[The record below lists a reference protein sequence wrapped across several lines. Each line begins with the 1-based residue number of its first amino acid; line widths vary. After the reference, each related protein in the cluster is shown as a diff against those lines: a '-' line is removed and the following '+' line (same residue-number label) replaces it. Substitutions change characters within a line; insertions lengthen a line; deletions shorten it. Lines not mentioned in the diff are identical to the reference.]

1 MLSKK
6 KREKIICEN
15 YMKVYR
21 ENTRRKH
28 TNMLT
33 VVSLGGR
40 SSAIFFCISFTFLEL
55 IDFSTRSLY
64 YFYSGV
70 SKITLNYTRKLELS
84 PLRLFLGSILGLRGG
99 GAPTYC
105 VTWTSFFLPPL
116 LGPSA
121 QTCKGQTR
129 KPLDSP
135 LRLCLSVSLQ
145 PPRPS
150 GPRVLEGSQQ
160 MRKPLPAP

>member
-15 YMKVYR
+15 YMKVYI

-40 SSAIFFCISFTFLEL
+40 SSVIFFRISFTFLEL

-70 SKITLNYTRKLELS
+70 SEITLNYTRKLELS
-84 PLRLFLGSILGLRGG
+84 PLRLFLGSWDGVSEAGWVWIRPEIFSLWGRDGEN
-99 GAPTYC
+99 
-105 VTWTSFFLPPL
+105 PL
-116 LGPSA
+116 TLWHLEECGPYNMAPSA
-121 QTCKGQTR
+121 EQRAHKE
-129 KPLDSP
+129 
-135 LRLCLSVSLQ
+135 SLT
-145 PPRPS
+145 
-150 GPRVLEGSQQ
+150 
-160 MRKPLPAP
+160 APNR